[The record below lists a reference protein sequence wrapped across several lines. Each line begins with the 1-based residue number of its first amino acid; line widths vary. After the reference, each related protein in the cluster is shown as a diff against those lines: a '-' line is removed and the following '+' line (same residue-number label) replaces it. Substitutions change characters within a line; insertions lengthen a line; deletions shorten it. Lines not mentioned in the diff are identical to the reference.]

1 MPGIAFD
8 LIRMISQPNP
18 PFSIRPAYLPKI
30 FPWLLRFIWQSRASA
45 AKSNA
50 IHLRALSKR
59 AATSWRLLTDNT
71 KLTTLIADAGWLK
84 VYETQEAFAAT
95 LKARQLMDEV
105 GTKFEVLSDMQIR
118 DLEPNLAPLFKYGF
132 YQKDCLNIIN
142 PQRLVC
148 GMVDLFVDRGGR
160 YQQFG
165 VDVIRTENGQVSLSG
180 SKGNFNR
187 KTLWTGTGTG
197 TGAGLPVAY
206 FQCIDSAD

>member
-1 MPGIAFD
+1 
-8 LIRMISQPNP
+8 
-18 PFSIRPAYLPKI
+18 
-30 FPWLLRFIWQSRASA
+30 
-45 AKSNA
+45 
-50 IHLRALSKR
+50 
-59 AATSWRLLTDNT
+59 
-71 KLTTLIADAGWLK
+71 
-84 VYETQEAFAAT
+84 
-95 LKARQLMDEV
+95 MDEV

-197 TGAGLPVAY
+197 AGLPVAY